1 MILYISVCQLMMLKA
16 IRLGLYLLLS
26 FLLVSC
32 GDSVPEQKIGLK
44 KPKVVTHLTAL
55 PEKVKSP
62 KENPPTPEKILLG
75 RLLFYDPILSGGKDV
90 ACATCHHPDNGY
102 AEFLDISIG
111 PNAQGLGS
119 KRRFNANNDI
129 PFMKR
134 NAPTIINTAFN
145 SIDPYGRYG
154 PEKASMFWDDRAK
167 SLELQALEPIKAFE
181 EMRGHGHGEME
192 ILQTVIERLK
202 KIPTYQKLFTLA
214 FGNADAVSIDNLGKA
229 IAVFE
234 RTIIANNSRFDQYM
248 RGDKDAISISEKEG
262 LKLFKSVGCINCHN
276 GPMFSDYKMHVLGVP
291 ENDKL
296 SVPDAGVEGTFA
308 FRTPSLRNLRFTAP
322 YMHNGSLS
330 SLRLVLEF
338 YEDISDGKERNAN
351 VSKEKYDPF
360 VREIKLSVKE
370 MSQIISF
377 LSTLNDDGFDRK
389 IPDTVPSGLPVGGN
403 IH

>member
-1 MILYISVCQLMMLKA
+1 M
-16 IRLGLYLLLS
+16 
-26 FLLVSC
+26 
-32 GDSVPEQKIGLK
+32 K
-44 KPKVVTHLTAL
+44 KPRVVTRLTAL
-55 PEKVKSP
+55 PEQAKSP
-62 KENPPTPEKILLG
+62 KDNPTTPEKELLG

-119 KRRFNANNDI
+119 KRRFNPDNDI

-145 SIDPYGRYG
+145 GIDPYGRHD
-154 PEKASMFWDDRAK
+154 PETASMFWDDRAK

-181 EMRGHGHGEME
+181 EMRGHGHGETD
-192 ILQTVIERLK
+192 ILRTVIERLK
-202 KIPTYQKLFTLA
+202 KIPAYQELFTQA
-214 FGNADAVSIDNLGKA
+214 FGNSEAVSIDNLGKA
-229 IAVFE
+229 IAAFE

-248 RGDKDAISISEKEG
+248 RGDKDAISLSEKEG

-296 SVPDAGVEGTFA
+296 AVPDAGVQDTFA

-330 SLRLVLEF
+330 NLRRVLEF

-351 VSKEKYDPF
+351 VPKGKYDPF
-360 VREIKLSVKE
+360 VREIELSVKE

-377 LSTLNDDGFDRK
+377 LGTLNDNGFDRE

-403 IH
+403 IN